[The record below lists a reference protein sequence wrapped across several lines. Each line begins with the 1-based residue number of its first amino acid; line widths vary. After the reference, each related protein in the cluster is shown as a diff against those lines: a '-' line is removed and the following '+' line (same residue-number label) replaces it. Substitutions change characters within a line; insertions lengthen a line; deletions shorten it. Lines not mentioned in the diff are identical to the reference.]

1 MNEKLK
7 FSWAHIIFYIALVL
21 SSYVSYLGLVYMRD
35 GEMIISALILLTLG
49 IVLLVLFQYAQR
61 LKATDHNFHKHVIME
76 RFVIALTPVLFAL
89 MVIPFSHFWNIYNQR
104 EETEIVF
111 RSSIKASSEIFDKYE
126 TYAQNRIDTYS
137 AQNKKSSSIS
147 NINRVDGL
155 HLQLLGSQYTQTKTE
170 VTDWIN
176 RAQGVTIWNV
186 YMVANIKTI
195 IKCMESWSTILN
207 SYSTHIVANEKEG
220 APFSTEVKDTIT
232 KLNNISAFYTKRT
245 SPSTISYIMMIS
257 LYLLLLLP
265 YIVQKRNTKNVYHLF
280 HNERV
285 TYKASK
291 LDVLLERL
299 RNKNSEPESDQDEEP
314 SEIFTL

>member
-35 GEMIISALILLTLG
+35 GEMVTSALILLALD

-61 LKATDHNFHKHVIME
+61 LKATDHDFHKHAIIE
-76 RFVIALTPVLFAL
+76 RIVMALTPALFAL

-104 EETEIVF
+104 DEAEIVF
-111 RSSIKASSEIFDKYE
+111 RTSIKASSDIFDQYEKY
-126 TYAQNRIDTYS
+126 ARNRIDTYG
-137 AQNKKSSSIS
+137 AQNKKFSSIS
-147 NINRVDGL
+147 NVNRAEGL
-155 HLQLLGSQYTQTKTE
+155 RLQLLGSQYIQTKSE

-195 IKCMESWSTILN
+195 SNCMESWSSLLN
-207 SYSTHIVANEKEG
+207 SYSTHIVSDEKEG
-220 APFSTEVKDTIT
+220 VPFSTEVKDTIA
-232 KLNNISAFYTKRT
+232 KLNNISEFYTKRT
-245 SPSTISYIMMIS
+245 GPSTISCIMMIS

-280 HNERV
+280 YNERV

-299 RNKNSEPESDQDEEP
+299 KNKNPDPESNQDEEP
-314 SEIFTL
+314 SEIFTI